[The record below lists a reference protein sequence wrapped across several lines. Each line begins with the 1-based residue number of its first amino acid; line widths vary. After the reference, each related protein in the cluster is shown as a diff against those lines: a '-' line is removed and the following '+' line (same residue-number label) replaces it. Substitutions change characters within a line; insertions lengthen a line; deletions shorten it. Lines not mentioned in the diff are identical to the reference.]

1 MPSDPI
7 RNNNHRFYGWPEWVN
22 FSSISNSESVA
33 GLAGS
38 IASVFSKHIIT
49 ACRTFRFP
57 SLLIVVTIFIIR
69 ETKFVVSMPIPRNTE
84 LCAGPEDCLTIYDSL
99 RRSQKYFNEHKKWQ
113 YFVPRSF
120 TNSLRANFIDYDN
133 VIICSNDNLATDNGQ
148 VGTMIC
154 SKVSHYSHFLRRL
167 QLEIFSSDSFCHYF
181 VLILPF
187 R

>member
-1 MPSDPI
+1 MWSASTRVRALLDWQAALQVSFPNI
-7 RNNNHRFYGWPEWVN
+7 
-22 FSSISNSESVA
+22 SSLPA
-33 GLAGS
+33 GHSGHWS
-38 IASVFSKHIIT
+38 S
-49 ACRTFRFP
+49 C
-57 SLLIVVTIFIIR
+57 IVVHFIVIMIFIIR

-84 LCAGPEDCLTIYDSL
+84 LCSGPEDCLTIYDSL

-154 SKVSHYSHFLRRL
+154 SKVSHHSHFSRRL
-167 QLEIFSSDSFCHYF
+167 QFEIF
-181 VLILPF
+181 
-187 R
+187 

>member
-1 MPSDPI
+1 MPHYRVCQLDCSADHHHIVFIKSD
-7 RNNNHRFYGWPEWVN
+7 FCVG
-22 FSSISNSESVA
+22 SINKSESVA

-57 SLLIVVTIFIIR
+57 SILIVVTIFIIR

-99 RRSQKYFNEHKKWQ
+99 RRSQRSEKKC
-113 YFVPRSF
+113 FDSSVPPRSF

-148 VGTMIC
+148 V
-154 SKVSHYSHFLRRL
+154 
-167 QLEIFSSDSFCHYF
+167 
-181 VLILPF
+181 
-187 R
+187 